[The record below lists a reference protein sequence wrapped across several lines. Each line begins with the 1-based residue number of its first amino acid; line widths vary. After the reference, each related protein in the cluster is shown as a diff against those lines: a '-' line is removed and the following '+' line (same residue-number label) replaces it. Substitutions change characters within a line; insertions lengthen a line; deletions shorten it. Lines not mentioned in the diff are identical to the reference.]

1 MHVRLGT
8 CTRFVSLYV
17 CDCMSGWL
25 AGWLYASCIYPSIHW
40 SINLFSICL
49 SIEYRRAH
57 SPIHLRMLV
66 LGRYTLTCP
75 RKKRSIV
82 IAPDELA
89 ALGVSVPWCQS

>member
-1 MHVRLGT
+1 M
-8 CTRFVSLYV
+8 
-17 CDCMSGWL
+17 CMSVWARVLDLCICMCLPGR
-25 AGWLYASCIYPSIHW
+25 LYASCIHPSIDW
-40 SINLFSICL
+40 SINPFSIYL
-49 SIEYRRAH
+49 STEFRCIH
-57 SPIHLRMLV
+57 SSVHLHMLV